1 MTFHHVSG
9 QHFSICQPDC
19 FPRKRTKP
27 LGTWDCVCLASG
39 LPKALDQTM
48 PFASKA
54 TIHAGVE
61 SYPNST
67 PEKQPSMCTSDENTH
82 IRACNWSCSLA
93 QETPTPVPVRQT
105 AANSSWS
112 AQFEGS
118 GSWHGT
124 VHYFCAQLQNQHATE
139 RMMSRHLGFGDGMSH
154 WCPKAAAVPSLFR
167 SDATVIP
174 SSVRVELP
182 TLWRSTEFPLQQ
194 PGKKGGFWDIRQAE
208 GWHCALSV
216 GHAKPSLCRSTLC
229 SAPAAIAQWSK
240 LLKAKDLGAAVGWLN
255 GTCAGSVW
263 CFPAKAAK
271 PFQDL
276 RNGLAIGAAC
286 MVHGMC

>member
-1 MTFHHVSG
+1 
-9 QHFSICQPDC
+9 
-19 FPRKRTKP
+19 
-27 LGTWDCVCLASG
+27 
-39 LPKALDQTM
+39 M

-54 TIHAGVE
+54 TIHAGVQ
-61 SYPNST
+61 SHPNST

-93 QETPTPVPVRQT
+93 QETPTPLPVRQT

-124 VHYFCAQLQNQHATE
+124 AHHFCAQLQNQHATE
-139 RMMSRHLGFGDGMSH
+139 RIKDVATPGVRRWNVALMSESH
-154 WCPKAAAVPSLFR
+154 SRSITLHV

-194 PGKKGGFWDIRQAE
+194 PGKKAVFGTFVRLRGGIV
-208 GWHCALSV
+208 HC
-216 GHAKPSLCRSTLC
+216 P
-229 SAPAAIAQWSK
+229 
-240 LLKAKDLGAAVGWLN
+240 
-255 GTCAGSVW
+255 
-263 CFPAKAAK
+263 
-271 PFQDL
+271 
-276 RNGLAIGAAC
+276 
-286 MVHGMC
+286 